1 MFWTNKR
8 AMAAKALLILLFA
21 GALSYFDWTSALNLG
36 LDLKGGTQLDYSID
50 LSSVPTTDRDQIVEG
65 VKEVIRRRVDTLGV
79 SEPSIYISNVANEYH
94 IIVELAGISDIEQA
108 KAVVGK
114 TIQLE
119 FKEQEDNPE
128 NAAEA
133 KLANDS
139 ANSFLSKIKDGGDF
153 IVLGEQA
160 KNSDAEQIHFNQVA
174 LQDLSAYDQSIQD
187 AIAGKLKGDL
197 VGPVAISDGYS
208 ADSSGGVSEFKGMA
222 IIQIV
227 DRSNESESTE
237 TEAKVSARHILVAY
251 QGAQNAD
258 SGVTRTKEEAYA
270 LIQEVKTKLD
280 AGAKT
285 EDLSAEYSDDPG
297 SKDNGGD
304 LGSFGKGAMVQAFE
318 DAAFALEAGQ
328 TSDIVETPFGYHLI
342 TVYDKQAA
350 GTEDKKVDKVALNYV
365 VWNTSASPWKQEAGL
380 TGKNFKHADV
390 AFNSGYQPY
399 VSITFDDEGAKL
411 FEEMTG
417 RNIQKKIAI
426 FVGGD
431 MISAPVVQAKIS
443 GGQAQISGNFTLEQA
458 QGLARD
464 LNTGAIPAPV
474 TLSGQH
480 NISATLGQEAL
491 DQSMK
496 AGLIGVLVLA
506 LFMILYY
513 RLPGLIAVG
522 ALGVYSLLLLF
533 IIKTALPLWA
543 AILIS
548 MIIFAVVVHIILK
561 NRDSGGEKFIAFLVA
576 CFVLFFFSMVLA
588 SQITLTLAGIAGV
601 ILSIGMAVDANVL
614 IFERMKEEMKE
625 GRTLHQAIDEGFKR
639 AWDSIRD
646 SNFSSL
652 ITCAILFYF
661 GSSIIRGFAI
671 NLALGILLSMF
682 SAIMLTRTL
691 LTLVSDTKLSNKL
704 WLWSRVKKAP
714 HHWPIMKQSKIWAGI
729 SATLALISI
738 VAIMVFGLNLGLDF
752 TGGTMLDLKF
762 NNDKETI
769 QTVTDSINAVATS
782 TQADFGTP
790 QVVSTDNSEF
800 IIRMKHVS
808 EDQHNALMAKFK
820 ETSPAIEE
828 VRFTTVGPTIGDTL
842 KTKALFA
849 LALTSLFIVFY
860 IAFAFRRLPK
870 EVSAW
875 RFGVSAIVA
884 LIHDVTMVFGFFV
897 ILGHFYGVEI
907 DALFITAILTV
918 MGFSVHDTIV
928 VFDRIRENLRY
939 REAHETL
946 RETTNK
952 ALNQTMA
959 RSINTSLCTLIT
971 IVALVLFGADSIRMF
986 VLALTV
992 GITAG
997 TYSSIFIAS
1006 PLMVWWTEWSE
1017 KRA

>member
-1 MFWTNKR
+1 
-8 AMAAKALLILLFA
+8 MAAKALLILLFA
-21 GALSYFDWTSALNLG
+21 GALSYFDWTSELNLG

-50 LSSVPTTDRDQIVEG
+50 LSSVPATDRDQIVEG

-79 SEPSIYISNVANEYH
+79 SEPSIYISNVGNEYH
-94 IIVELAGISDIEQA
+94 IIVELAGITDIEQA

-119 FKEQEDNPE
+119 FKEEETNPDNT
-128 NAAEA
+128 AQASW
-133 KLANDS
+133 ANDE
-139 ANSFLSKIKDGGDF
+139 AQTFVAALKDGGDF
-153 IVLGEQA
+153 VVLGEQS
-160 KNSDAEQIHFNQVA
+160 KNGDPEQVHFTQQES
-174 LQDLSAYDQSIQD
+174 QDLTLYDQTVQD
-187 AIAGKLKGDL
+187 AIAGRATGDV
-197 VGPVAISDGYS
+197 VGPIELVDGYGID
-208 ADSSGGVSEFKGMA
+208 ASGNVSPFKGMGV
-222 IIQIV
+222 IQIV
-227 DRSNESESTE
+227 DRGTDTQSTD

-251 QGAQNAD
+251 QGATNAD
-258 SGVTRTKEEAYA
+258 ESITRTKDEAYA
-270 LIQEVKTKLD
+270 RIEEVKAKLND
-280 AGAKT
+280 GESI
-285 EDLSAEYSDDPG
+285 EDLAAEYSDDPG
-297 SKDNGGD
+297 SKDKGGD
-304 LGSFGKGAMVQAFE
+304 LGSFGKGVMTEAFE
-318 DAAFALEAGQ
+318 DAAFALGKGE
-328 TSDIVETPFGYHLI
+328 TSEIIETEFGYHLI
-342 TVYDKQAA
+342 TVYDKVE
-350 GTEDKKVDKVALNYV
+350 GGSSDETVDTAALNVV
-365 VWNTSASPWKQEAGL
+365 VWSTTASPWKQEAGI

-390 AFNSGYQPY
+390 AFNSAYQPY
-399 VSITFDDEGAKL
+399 VSITFDDEGAQL

-417 RNIQKKIAI
+417 RNLQKKIAI

-431 MISAPVVQAKIS
+431 LISAPVVQSKIS
-443 GGQAQISGNFTLEQA
+443 GGQAQISGNFTLEEA
-458 QGLARD
+458 QDLARD

-491 DQSMK
+491 DQSMH
-496 AGLIGVLVLA
+496 AGLIGVLLLA

-513 RLPGLIAVG
+513 RLPGFIATI
-522 ALGVYSLLLLF
+522 ALAIYSLLIVF
-533 IIKTALPLWA
+533 VIKVALPLWLS
-543 AILIS
+543 ILIS
-548 MIIFAVVVHIILK
+548 LGIFAFVVHLILK
-561 NRDSGGEKFIAFLVA
+561 NRDSGGEKFIAFIVS
-576 CFVLFFFSMVLA
+576 CFVLFFLAMILA

-652 ITCAILFYF
+652 ITCGILFYF
-661 GSSIIRGFAI
+661 GSSIIRGFAT

-691 LTLVSDTKLSNKL
+691 LTLVSDTKLADKL
-704 WLWSRVKKAP
+704 WLWSRVKKEGRM
-714 HHWPIMKQSKIWAGI
+714 WPIMKQSKIWAGI
-729 SATLALISI
+729 SGFLALVAI
-738 VAIMVFGLNLGLDF
+738 VAITVFGLNLGLDF
-752 TGGTMLDLKF
+752 TGGTMMDLKISSTE
-762 NNDKETI
+762 ETT
-769 QTVTDSINAVATS
+769 QVTTETVTEDINTVAAAIE
-782 TQADFGTP
+782 ADFGTP
-790 QVVSTDNSEF
+790 QVVSAGENEF
-800 IIRMKHVS
+800 IIRMKHVT
-808 EDQHNALMAKFK
+808 EDQHNALIAQFK
-820 ETSPAIEE
+820 EGGNTVEE

-842 KTKALFA
+842 KTRALVA
-849 LALTSLFIVFY
+849 LALTSLFIVLY
-860 IAFAFRRLPK
+860 IAFAFRRLPR

-884 LIHDVTMVFGFFV
+884 LIHDVTMVIGFFV

-907 DALFITAILTV
+907 DALFITAVLTV

-939 REAHETL
+939 REGNETL

-971 IVALVLFGADSIRMF
+971 IVALLIFGAESIRMF

-992 GITAG
+992 GIIAG

-1017 KRA
+1017 KRS